1 MNEKEALEQKLKSIL
16 ELDESIRFVGFL
28 LSDGTLES
36 FIRRSEMVPLLDSH
50 ESQKSYLHTIL
61 RAASYKS
68 LDSKLGKSIWT
79 VTLKQKI
86 KWLTIYLDFG
96 MIILST
102 EVNSDHDK
110 IIQKSLEVLKVYV

>member
-1 MNEKEALEQKLKSIL
+1 MNEKEALEQNLKSIL

-36 FIRRSEMVPLLDSH
+36 FVRRPGLVPLLNSH
-50 ESQKSYLHTIL
+50 ESQKSYLHTVL
-61 RAASYKS
+61 RATSYKA

-102 EVNSDHDK
+102 EVNSDHNK
-110 IIQKSLEVLKVYV
+110 IIQNTLEILKVYA

>member
-1 MNEKEALEQKLKSIL
+1 MNEKGALEQNLKSIL

-36 FIRRSEMVPLLDSH
+36 FVRRPGLVPLLNSH
-50 ESQKSYLHTIL
+50 ESQKSYLHTVL
-61 RAASYKS
+61 RATSYKA

-102 EVNSDHDK
+102 EVNSDHNK
-110 IIQKSLEVLKVYV
+110 IIQNTLEILKVYA

>member
-1 MNEKEALEQKLKSIL
+1 MNEKEVLEQKLKSIL

-36 FIRRSEMVPLLDSH
+36 FVRRPGLVPLLNSH
-50 ESQKSYLHTIL
+50 ESQKSYLHTVL
-61 RAASYKS
+61 RATSYKA

-79 VTLKQKI
+79 ITLKQKI
-86 KWLTIYLDFG
+86 KWLTIYLDFD

-102 EVNSDHDK
+102 EVNSDHNK
-110 IIQKSLEVLKVYV
+110 IIQNALEILKVCA

>member
-1 MNEKEALEQKLKSIL
+1 MNEKETLEQKLKSIL

-36 FIRRSEMVPLLDSH
+36 FVRRPGMIPLLDSND
-50 ESQKSYLHTIL
+50 SQKSYLHTVL
-61 RAASYKS
+61 RAASYKA
-68 LDSKLGKSIWT
+68 LDAKLGKSIWT

-110 IIQKSLEVLKVYV
+110 IMQNSLEILKVYA

>member
-1 MNEKEALEQKLKSIL
+1 MNEEEALEQNLKSIL

-36 FIRRSEMVPLLDSH
+36 FVRRPGLVPLLNSH
-50 ESQKSYLHTIL
+50 ESQKSYLHTVL
-61 RAASYKS
+61 RATSYKA

-79 VTLKQKI
+79 ITSKQKI
-86 KWLTIYLDFG
+86 KWLTVYLDFG

-102 EVNSDHDK
+102 EINSDHNK
-110 IIQKSLEVLKVYV
+110 IIQNVLEILKVYA

>member
-1 MNEKEALEQKLKSIL
+1 MNEKEVLEQKLKSIL

-36 FIRRSEMVPLLDSH
+36 FVRRLGLVPLLNSH
-50 ESQKSYLHTIL
+50 ESQKSYLHTVL
-61 RAASYKS
+61 RAASYKA

-79 VTLKQKI
+79 ITSKQKI
-86 KWLTIYLDFG
+86 KWLTVYLDFG

-102 EVNSDHDK
+102 EINSDHNK
-110 IIQKSLEVLKVYV
+110 IIQNTLEILKVYA

>member
-36 FIRRSEMVPLLDSH
+36 FIRRPGMAPLLDSH

-110 IIQKSLEVLKVYV
+110 IIQNSLEILKVYV

>member
-1 MNEKEALEQKLKSIL
+1 MNEKGALEQNLKSIL

-36 FIRRSEMVPLLDSH
+36 FVRRPGLVPLLNSH
-50 ESQKSYLHTIL
+50 ESQKSYLHTVL
-61 RAASYKS
+61 RATSYKA

-79 VTLKQKI
+79 ITLKQKI

-102 EVNSDHDK
+102 EVNSDHNK
-110 IIQKSLEVLKVYV
+110 IIQNTLEILKVYA

>member
-1 MNEKEALEQKLKSIL
+1 MNEKEILEQKLKSIL

-36 FIRRSEMVPLLDSH
+36 FVRRPGLVPLLNSH

-61 RAASYKS
+61 RAASYKA

-79 VTLKQKI
+79 ITSKQKI
-86 KWLTIYLDFG
+86 KWLTVYLDFG
-96 MIILST
+96 MIVLST
-102 EVNSDHDK
+102 EINSDHNK
-110 IIQKSLEVLKVYV
+110 IIQNTLEILKVYA

>member
-1 MNEKEALEQKLKSIL
+1 MNEEGALEQNLKSIL

-36 FIRRSEMVPLLDSH
+36 FVRRLGLVPLLNSH
-50 ESQKSYLHTIL
+50 ESQKSYLHTVL
-61 RAASYKS
+61 RATSYKA

-79 VTLKQKI
+79 ITLKQKI
-86 KWLTIYLDFG
+86 KWLTVYLDFG

-102 EVNSDHDK
+102 EVNSDHNK
-110 IIQKSLEVLKVYV
+110 IIQNTLEILKVYA

>member
-1 MNEKEALEQKLKSIL
+1 MNEKEVLEQKLKSIL

-36 FIRRSEMVPLLDSH
+36 FVRRPGLVHLLNSH
-50 ESQKSYLHTIL
+50 ESQKSYLHTVL
-61 RAASYKS
+61 RATSYKA

-79 VTLKQKI
+79 ITLKQKI
-86 KWLTIYLDFG
+86 KWLTVYLDFG

-102 EVNSDHDK
+102 EVNSDHNK
-110 IIQKSLEVLKVYV
+110 IIQNALEILKVYA

>member
-110 IIQKSLEVLKVYV
+110 IIQNSLEILKVYV

>member
-1 MNEKEALEQKLKSIL
+1 MNEKEALEQNLKSIL

-36 FIRRSEMVPLLDSH
+36 FVRRPGLVPLLNSH
-50 ESQKSYLHTIL
+50 ESQKSYLHTVL
-61 RAASYKS
+61 RATSYKV

-86 KWLTIYLDFG
+86 KWLTLYLDFG

-102 EVNSDHDK
+102 EVNSDHNK
-110 IIQKSLEVLKVYV
+110 IIQNTLEILKVYA

>member
-1 MNEKEALEQKLKSIL
+1 MNEKEILEQKLKSIL

-36 FIRRSEMVPLLDSH
+36 FVRRPGLVPLLNSH

-61 RAASYKS
+61 RATSYKA

-79 VTLKQKI
+79 ITSKQKI
-86 KWLTIYLDFG
+86 KWLTVYLDFG
-96 MIILST
+96 MIVLST
-102 EVNSDHDK
+102 EINSDHNK
-110 IIQKSLEVLKVYV
+110 IIQNTLEILKVYA

>member
-1 MNEKEALEQKLKSIL
+1 MA
-16 ELDESIRFVGFL
+16 
-28 LSDGTLES
+28 
-36 FIRRSEMVPLLDSH
+36 PLLDSH

-110 IIQKSLEVLKVYV
+110 IIQNSLEILKVYV

>member
-28 LSDGTLES
+28 LNDGTLES
-36 FIRRSEMVPLLDSH
+36 FIRRPGMVPLLDTQ
-50 ESQKSYLHTIL
+50 ESKKTYLHIVL
-61 RAASYKS
+61 RAASYKV
-68 LDSKLGKSIWT
+68 LDSKLGKPIWT

-86 KWLTIYLDFG
+86 KWLTIYLDFD

-102 EVNSDHDK
+102 EVNSDHNR
-110 IIQKSLEVLKVYV
+110 IIQNTLEILKVYV

>member
-1 MNEKEALEQKLKSIL
+1 MNEKEALEQNLKSIL

-36 FIRRSEMVPLLDSH
+36 FIRRPGLVPLLNSY
-50 ESQKSYLHTIL
+50 ESQKSYLHTVL
-61 RAASYKS
+61 RATSYKA

-79 VTLKQKI
+79 ITLKQKI
-86 KWLTIYLDFG
+86 KWLTVYLDFG

-102 EVNSDHDK
+102 EVNSDHNK
-110 IIQKSLEVLKVYV
+110 IIQNTLEILKVYA

>member
-1 MNEKEALEQKLKSIL
+1 MNEKEALEQNLKSIL

-28 LSDGTLES
+28 LSDGSLES
-36 FIRRSEMVPLLDSH
+36 FVRRPGLVPLLNSH
-50 ESQKSYLHTIL
+50 ESQKSYLHTVL
-61 RAASYKS
+61 RATSYKA

-86 KWLTIYLDFG
+86 KWLTLYLDFG

-102 EVNSDHDK
+102 EVNSDHNK
-110 IIQKSLEVLKVYV
+110 IIQNTLEILKVYA